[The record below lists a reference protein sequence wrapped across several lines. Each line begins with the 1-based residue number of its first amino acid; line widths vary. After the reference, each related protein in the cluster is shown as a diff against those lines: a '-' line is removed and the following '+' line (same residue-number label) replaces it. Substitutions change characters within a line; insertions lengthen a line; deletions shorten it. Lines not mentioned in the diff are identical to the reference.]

1 MISRR
6 KLLASLPAVV
16 IAAAVTQPMTD
27 DYSPLPNPQYRVG
40 AQVKTWYDLENFP
53 ELVAATGTVKGFC
66 WQPEGWRIKVGWVYQ
81 VYFLAN
87 PILESDSWWEE
98 IPEFDLESC

>member
-6 KLLASLPAVV
+6 KLLASLPVV
-16 IAAAVTQPMTD
+16 LIAACSRTRID
-27 DYSPLPNPQYRVG
+27 EYSPFPNPQFRVG
-40 AQVKTWYDLENFP
+40 EQVKTWCDLEDFP

-66 WQPEGWRIKVGWVYQ
+66 WQPENWRIEVGWVYQ

-98 IPEFDLESC
+98 IPEFDLEAC